1 MQSRLI
7 RSKIGTLITNCLSL
21 HLQISYESNLTFI
34 EIDSLLQYLICEKFS
49 LDDKRKCYCN
59 FLPNLNFTKKV
70 SCRNAATQIQDH
82 DRSRNW
88 FRQRKS
94 NDDDIMI
101 SLHRLLLYVFMMI
114 VKIFLVQKCFSYNM
128 KSNALGSNFLLSWI
142 SKQSIEG
149 RSQNLVYDLWIS
161 HFGLKK
167 KL

>member
-59 FLPNLNFTKKV
+59 FLPNLNFIKKV

-149 RSQNLVYDLWIS
+149 RSQNLVYDL
-161 HFGLKK
+161 
-167 KL
+167 

>member
-1 MQSRLI
+1 MSTTIL
-7 RSKIGTLITNCLSL
+7 TNFISMEFYFHWNGLLSYF
-21 HLQISYESNLTFI
+21 IYEK
-34 EIDSLLQYLICEKFS
+34 LLLALK
-49 LDDKRKCYCN
+49 KNCYIN

-101 SLHRLLLYVFMMI
+101 SLHRLLPYVFMMI

-142 SKQSIEG
+142 SKQSIER
-149 RSQNLVYDLWIS
+149 RSRNSVYNL
-161 HFGLKK
+161 
-167 KL
+167 